1 MSHRYDY
8 AEGWRRYN
16 HRGFSAVERD
26 PLAVLLEGAGTSSM
40 ENKMWNGSYYLNYW
54 EPESGRKSDLVFGY
68 QLGGQWV
75 AGFHRLP
82 GVFRAERVKTTLE
95 TIKRCN
101 VALSKTGA
109 SNYAHAD
116 GSPAPG
122 GGYGTY
128 SYFPPEV
135 LMLAMTYMYAGQRD
149 FGIELARR
157 CWENIVCTWRY
168 TWDAPNIM
176 RGDKDTGESVYG
188 HDYYQDMML
197 WSLPAAMAGEP
208 MQGPVKPGGL
218 VDRVIQAAR
227 KT

>member
-122 GGYGTY
+122 AVTALTVT
-128 SYFPPEV
+128 F
-135 LMLAMTYMYAGQRD
+135 
-149 FGIELARR
+149 
-157 CWENIVCTWRY
+157 
-168 TWDAPNIM
+168 
-176 RGDKDTGESVYG
+176 
-188 HDYYQDMML
+188 
-197 WSLPAAMAGEP
+197 LP
-208 MQGPVKPGGL
+208 KF
-218 VDRVIQAAR
+218 
-227 KT
+227 